1 MDDHSCTANAVRT
14 DTPGVTFDKHD
25 NAYVSFKCMIC
36 ETELEAQYDYNEMVE
51 I

>member
-14 DTPGVTFDKHD
+14 DTPGVTFDKQG
-25 NAYVSFKCMIC
+25 AYVSFKCMIC